1 MINVLDLFDGGTIRT
16 KEGAPFVLVAT
27 LIEFD
32 YPRCFVCSQSK
43 DYFVFMEC
51 ESDSNHLC
59 WTVSKTSPALLNEVN
74 LGKKNVQSLF
84 NGELFEVNFDFS
96 LELAELR
103 DANPFHEI
111 KGDFFSPNFGDMDEL
126 FDYHGL
132 QSAAISD
139 NENSISLVFEEMKCA
154 STALILQAINYLKSL
169 FKTIKYPFDILN
181 TDLKLQRASTVI
193 TFVAK
198 NESPKDASLIP
209 DLEALGTDSFI
220 ELSNALASDDPDI
233 LLSYSDKPK
242 QFLTKYK
249 GLVDTL
255 KKESDLKPKVVLA
268 VSKLAKPQSF
278 SLSENVAIKKRN
290 TIRKAIGLAKDNTR
304 IIKEGILSGIYSTK
318 KGSFSF
324 KSLDNIEYN
333 GIVDIALLDR
343 MDSFVVKG
351 VVYKATIREIIS
363 MVDRKVLKKSYILK
377 DLSALKRVE
386 RHLQQELI

>member
-1 MINVLDLFDGGTIRT
+1 M
-16 KEGAPFVLVAT
+16 
-27 LIEFD
+27 
-32 YPRCFVCSQSK
+32 
-43 DYFVFMEC
+43 
-51 ESDSNHLC
+51 
-59 WTVSKTSPALLNEVN
+59 
-74 LGKKNVQSLF
+74 
-84 NGELFEVNFDFS
+84 
-96 LELAELR
+96 
-103 DANPFHEI
+103 
-111 KGDFFSPNFGDMDEL
+111 
-126 FDYHGL
+126 
-132 QSAAISD
+132 
-139 NENSISLVFEEMKCA
+139 
-154 STALILQAINYLKSL
+154 
-169 FKTIKYPFDILN
+169 
-181 TDLKLQRASTVI
+181 KLQRASTVI

-304 IIKEGILSGIYSTK
+304 IIENDIIKEGILSGIYSTK